1 MISFNCWPWRAKNVS
16 GQDERTTW
24 DEAGLPVPYL
34 EDLLVEE
41 SGKDRHE
48 VRGILESLSK
58 GKSRES
64 LGRLLVEQKYVNE
77 DNFLN
82 FFARLF
88 GFEMLSSIEDDRL
101 DFGHVE
107 PFPIAYLKAN
117 LSVVL
122 REEDGTLQAAVA
134 DPFNFNVL
142 DDFRQLLGLP
152 LAKPKL
158 APARVILSAINR
170 SYGKAEG
177 RLDAALWDMD
187 ENVGLQF
194 EVPAEE
200 GIGRDLLDETSS
212 APVIKLV
219 NQIIFKAIKN
229 NASDIHIEPGQA
241 DFKVRYRLDGVLHPI
256 DNIPKNLQAPVLS
269 RLKVMA
275 RLNIAEKR
283 LPQDG
288 RIEIRLGEQVVDIRI
303 SIFPT
308 ALGER
313 AVLRLLDKNAKIL
326 RLTELGLSPE
336 SLEDLRASVS
346 LSHGLILVTG
356 PTGSG
361 KTTSLY
367 AALQHINTPNKNILT
382 IEDPVEYQIEGIA
395 QMQVNP
401 KIDLTFFSGLRSM
414 VRQDPDVILV
424 GEIRDRE
431 TAGIAVQAAMTG
443 HLVFSTLH
451 TNDAATAITRL
462 VDMGIE
468 PFLLAS
474 ACRVLVAQRLIRVL
488 CPACKR
494 PDVLSDQEI
503 ASLRLADRP
512 APQVFRAVGC
522 EHCLGTGFKGRTAIY
537 EMIKMTDGIQE
548 LIMETSDTR
557 RIRQLAM
564 TEGMIPGS
572 VPKTV

>member
-1 MISFNCWPWRAKNVS
+1 MTPQAATAILNTINKGMI
-16 GQDERTTW
+16 
-24 DEAGLPVPYL
+24 
-34 EDLLVEE
+34 
-41 SGKDRHE
+41 
-48 VRGILESLSK
+48 RG
-58 GKSRES
+58 S
-64 LGRLLVEQKYVNE
+64 LGRMLIEQKYIDEERFLGFMAKQFYYETISTIE
-77 DNFLN
+77 DN
-82 FFARLF
+82 A
-88 GFEMLSSIEDDRL
+88 L
-101 DFGHVE
+101 DYHYVE
-107 PFPIAYLKAN
+107 PFPIAYLKTN
-117 LSVVL
+117 LAVVL
-122 REEDGTLQAAVA
+122 QGENGTPQVIMA
-134 DPFNFNVL
+134 DPFNYKIL
-142 DDFRQLLGLP
+142 DDFRQILNLP
-152 LAKPKL
+152 LSTPIL
-158 APARVILSAINR
+158 ASSGVVLSAINR

-187 ENVGLQF
+187 EIAGLEF
-194 EVPAEE
+194 ESSLDES
-200 GIGRDLLDETSS
+200 IGRDLLDETSS

-229 NASDIHIEPGQA
+229 NASDIHIEPSQT
-241 DFKVRYRLDGVLHPI
+241 DCRVRYRLDGVLHPI
-256 DNIPKNLQAPVLS
+256 DDIPKNLQAPLLS

-288 RIEIRLGEQVVDIRI
+288 RIEIRLGEQIVDIRI

-326 RLTELGLSPE
+326 RLTELGLSSE
-336 SLEDLRASVS
+336 CLDELRSFVS

-361 KTTSLY
+361 KTTTLY

-382 IEDPVEYQIEGIA
+382 IEDPVEYQIKGIG

-401 KIDLTFFSGLRSM
+401 KIDLTFSSGLRSM

-431 TAGIAVQAAMTG
+431 TANIAVQAAMTG

-451 TNDAATAITRL
+451 TNDAATAVTRL

-468 PFLLAS
+468 PFLLSS
-474 ACRVLVAQRLIRVL
+474 ACRVLIAQRLIRVL
-488 CPACKR
+488 CPYCKR
-494 PDVLSDQEI
+494 QDILSDQEMAAI
-503 ASLRLADRP
+503 RLENDSVS
-512 APQVFRAVGC
+512 QVFRAVGC
-522 EHCLGTGFKGRTAIY
+522 ENCLHTGFKGRTAIY
-537 EMIKMTDGIQE
+537 EMIKMTEGMQE
-548 LIMETSDTR
+548 LVMETSDVR

-564 TEGMIPGS
+564 AEG
-572 VPKTV
+572 TVSMRDDGIRKVLLGVTTIEEVHKATSLI

>member
-1 MISFNCWPWRAKNVS
+1 MPFLR
-16 GQDERTTW
+16 R
-24 DEAGLPVPYL
+24 
-34 EDLLVEE
+34 LLVEE
-41 SGKDRHE
+41 GGNNTDMADAIVEALTKEAR
-48 VRGILESLSK
+48 
-58 GKSRES
+58 RES
-64 LGRLLVEQKYVNE
+64 LGRSLVDHKHIDEERLL
-77 DNFLN
+77 D
-82 FFARLF
+82 FFADNL
-88 GFEMLSSIEDDRL
+88 GYKKLDLIDDDQL
-101 DFGHVE
+101 DFSLVV

-117 LSVVL
+117 LAVVL
-122 REEDGTLQAAVA
+122 READGTPQAVLA
-134 DPFNFNVL
+134 DPFNVHIL
-142 DDFRQLLGLP
+142 DDFRQILGLP
-152 LAKPKL
+152 LNRPRL
-158 APARVILSAINR
+158 APAQAVLSAINR

-187 ENVGLQF
+187 ETAGLQF
-194 EVPAEE
+194 ESPEE
-200 GIGRDLLDETSS
+200 DGIGRDLLDETSS

-229 NASDIHIEPGQA
+229 NASDIHIEPGQT
-241 DFKVRYRLDGVLHPI
+241 DCTVRYRLDGVLHPI
-256 DNIPKNLQAPVLS
+256 DNVPKNLQAPLLS

-288 RIEIRLGEQVVDIRI
+288 RIEIRLGEQLVDIRI

-313 AVLRLLDKNAKIL
+313 AVLRLLDKNATIL
-326 RLTELGLSPE
+326 QLSQLGLPPE
-336 SLEDLRASVS
+336 SLRDVQSFVS

-361 KTTSLY
+361 KTTTLY

-382 IEDPVEYQIEGIA
+382 IEDPVEYQIKGIG

-401 KIDLTFFSGLRSM
+401 MIDLTFSSGLRSM

-431 TAGIAVQAAMTG
+431 TAAIAVQAAMTG

-451 TNDAATAITRL
+451 TNDAATAVTRL

-468 PFLLAS
+468 PFLLTS
-474 ACRVLVAQRLIRVL
+474 SCRVLIAQRLIRLL

-494 PDVLSDQEI
+494 PDVLSDQEML
-503 ASLRLADRP
+503 SLKLAGSPTYR
-512 APQVFRAVGC
+512 VHRAVGC
-522 EHCLGTGFKGRTAIY
+522 ELCLNTGYKGRTAIY
-537 EMIKMTDGIQE
+537 EMITMTDGMQE
-548 LIMETSDTR
+548 LVMETSDVR

-564 TEGMIPGS
+564 TEGTISLRDDGIRKVLLGLTTIEEVHKATSLIEYRAP
-572 VPKTV
+572 